1 MKLNVLV
8 DTSSWIEFFNN
19 FNSNSAGIIEKLLRN
34 GRVVTGGIIL
44 TELLQGAKVK
54 EEFDSILENMVA
66 LPMLKT
72 TTPTWIEAGRISFVL
87 RRKGITIPT
96 TDLIIAS
103 LAVENKCHILTLDP
117 HFKKIPGITLYKAAD
132 SKT

>member
-1 MKLNVLV
+1 MKPNILV
-8 DTSSWIEFFNN
+8 DTSSWIEFFNIPD
-19 FNSNSAGIIEKLLRN
+19 SKSGGVIEKLLRD
-34 GRVVTGGIIL
+34 GTVVTAGIVL
-44 TELLQGAKVK
+44 TELLQGAKMK
-54 EEFDSILENMVA
+54 EEFDSILENMIA

-72 TTPTWIEAGRISFVL
+72 TTHTWIEAGRISFVL

-103 LAVENKCHILTLDP
+103 LALENECHILTIDP
-117 HFKKIPGITLYKAAD
+117 HFKKIPGITLYTAAD

>member
-1 MKLNVLV
+1 MKPNILV
-8 DTSSWIEFFNN
+8 DTSSWIEFFNIPD
-19 FNSNSAGIIEKLLRN
+19 SKSGGVIEKLLLD
-34 GRVVTGGIIL
+34 GTVVTAGIVL
-44 TELLQGAKVK
+44 TELLQGAKMK
-54 EEFDSILENMVA
+54 EEFDSILENMTA

-72 TTPTWIEAGRISFVL
+72 TIHTWIEAGRISFVL

-103 LAVENKCHILTLDP
+103 LALENECHILTIDP
-117 HFKKIPGITLYKAAD
+117 HFKKIPGITLYAAAD

>member
-1 MKLNVLV
+1 MKPDILV
-8 DTSSWIEFFNN
+8 DTSSWIEFLNIP
-19 FNSNSAGIIEKLLRN
+19 NSKSGEIIERLLRDDRVVMAGI
-34 GRVVTGGIIL
+34 VL

-66 LPMLKT
+66 LPMLET
-72 TTPTWIEAGRISFVL
+72 TTHTWIEAGRISFLL
-87 RRKGITIPT
+87 RRKGVTIPT

-103 LAVENKCHILTLDP
+103 LAVENECHILTLDP
-117 HFKKIPGITLYKAAD
+117 HFKKIPGINLYTVAD

>member
-1 MKLNVLV
+1 MKPNILV
-8 DTSSWIEFFNN
+8 DTSSWIEFFNIPD
-19 FNSNSAGIIEKLLRN
+19 SKSGGVIEKLLLD
-34 GRVVTGGIIL
+34 GTVVTAGIVL
-44 TELLQGAKVK
+44 TELLQGAKMK
-54 EEFDSILENMVA
+54 EEFDSILENMTA

-72 TTPTWIEAGRISFVL
+72 TTHTWIEAGRISFVL

-103 LAVENKCHILTLDP
+103 IALENECHILTIDP
-117 HFKKIPGITLYKAAD
+117 HFKKIPGITLYTAAD